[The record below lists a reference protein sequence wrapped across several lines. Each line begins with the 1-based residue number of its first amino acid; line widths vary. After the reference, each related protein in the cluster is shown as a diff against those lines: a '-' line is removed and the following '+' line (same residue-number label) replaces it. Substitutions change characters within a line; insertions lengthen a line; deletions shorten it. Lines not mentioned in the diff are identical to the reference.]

1 MLTVVLCSYDY
12 DYNCWKLGSVQ
23 IFSISSLHFYQSLFA
38 KILINVVCSDD
49 LFHLEQIHVVNEVI
63 EQYIVDAGDRVGEVR
78 VVTTQS
84 PESGAE
90 QKIVTA

>member
-1 MLTVVLCSYDY
+1 MLTE
-12 DYNCWKLGSVQ
+12 
-23 IFSISSLHFYQSLFA
+23 
-38 KILINVVCSDD
+38 ILMNVVYSDD

-63 EQYIVDAGDRVGEVR
+63 EQCIVDAGDRVGEVR